1 MAYEALIAYIES
13 IVKANG
19 NEEING
25 TNMQAVLEQ
34 IVNVVGAAE
43 FRGVASPATNPGVIV
58 GYACYITATAGVYAN
73 FGNIE
78 VAQGELALLRWN
90 GAAWTKETIQS
101 YVSDIFVRDYRG
113 VPFVES
119 LIKVKGTEETEVTL
133 LKKANGIITGGIV
146 SWSGTGLTFNVSYVV
161 YLCNNLPFHISATSF
176 TLDAAD
182 PGFDRIDVVAVNDQ
196 GAVEILKG
204 TPAASPIKPQ
214 VDYHQIELTYILVPA
229 GAASPVVNELVIW
242 NENTESVG
250 AATDITADFD
260 NLVNPYIGL
269 KAVNASNVLDGGKL
283 TFTLAAPQAVAE
295 FTNLSMFFRLKQN
308 IPTGARVLV
317 QFYINGKPVSDEQP
331 LSIES
336 TLLNTY
342 QFVAIALSSFRF
354 SGQEFEMLQIR
365 YSGFNF
371 NGFYLD
377 YIRLEGGI
385 TPPSPDG
392 WYWDVVDKDYG
403 LVRTI
408 VRAGDNTYIEGKN
421 RIKLTRYSHMMKGNV
436 LEIDFDETG
445 LGGIGV
451 EDISFEYRDIAD
463 GNLTY
468 VLDVKAS
475 FAYTILSGVFV
486 SDVGTI
492 DGVSIRINKTPVEGL
507 NGLSVNDTIQQF
519 NASSLNSVALGNIVT
534 MVITGAKSS
543 NPTQLI
549 GKLNIQRV

>member
-101 YVSDIFVRDYRG
+101 YVSDIFARDYRG

-176 TLDAAD
+176 TLDAVD

-308 IPTGARVLV
+308 IPTGARVLL

-331 LSIES
+331 LIIES

-354 SGQEFEMLQIR
+354 SGEEFEMLQIR

-408 VRAGDNTYIEGKN
+408 VRQGDNTYIEGKN

-436 LEIDFDETG
+436 LEIDFDETN
-445 LGGIGV
+445 LHANLI
-451 EDISFEYRDIAD
+451 DDLNFDFRDIEAKAM
-463 GNLTY
+463 TY
-468 VLDVKAS
+468 VLILKAAFAFEIVSLWAVCDAATSINGVTVKINGTAVKGISNVTVTTTPGESTAS
-475 FAYTILSGVFV
+475 DHYTVAAGDTVTLTATGITGTPTEL
-486 SDVGTI
+486 VGTI
-492 DGVSIRINKTPVEGL
+492 KRRRL
-507 NGLSVNDTIQQF
+507 
-519 NASSLNSVALGNIVT
+519 
-534 MVITGAKSS
+534 
-543 NPTQLI
+543 
-549 GKLNIQRV
+549 